1 MNRLQI
7 DSINKSFG
15 DKKILNDIFLS
26 CVKGKITGLVG
37 RNGCGKSTLLKII
50 FGIEKTENKFISCI
64 SKNMRDGASGLRV
77 ISNQEFVDSLFPW
90 FEPRTAPANIQSLP
104 LLMNRPEVAN
114 IIKNNGIRYIIWV
127 DGNTDSSG
135 GGGNLSCAVGPG
147 GAGCFGFAWWS
158 DDAKYEASVW
168 DLSDFS
174 EDGNVTADYS
184 GTSFLPAVIIP
195 IPFIAR
201 TQNRACQGLAEQLK
215 LFIVG

>member
-1 MNRLQI
+1 MVSTYSEAGVDIDASEKATEALIAQI
-7 DSINKSFG
+7 KNVGRKG
-15 DKKILNDIFLS
+15 DGEAIKLENGFA
-26 CVKGKITGLVG
+26 GLVKLG
-37 RNGCGKSTLLKII
+37 
-50 FGIEKTENKFISCI
+50 
-64 SKNMRDGASGLRV
+64 DGASGLRI

-90 FEPRTAPANIQSLP
+90 FEPRTAPANMQSLP
-104 LLMNRPEVAN
+104 LLMNRPEVAS

-201 TQNRACQGLAEQLK
+201 TQNRACQGLSEQLK